1 MSVGD
6 DMKSLLTTAGVTTNK
21 NYLDM
26 SVQNAVAVMETG
38 GFSPIKC
45 HGGHTTTTTF
55 DRPSFQILVHNASKA
70 SANTVID
77 TIVTALDNRANETI
91 NGHFY
96 QSVRMSTP
104 PYYLGLVQ
112 TAAGETN
119 EYSINFVTQ
128 KNR

>member
-6 DMKSLLTTAGVTTNK
+6 DMKSLLTTAGVTANK

-45 HGGHTTTTTF
+45 HGGPTTTTTF

-77 TIVTALDNRANETI
+77 TIVTALDNRANESI

>member
-6 DMKSLLTTAGVTTNK
+6 DMKSLLTTAGVTASK

-77 TIVTALDNRANETI
+77 TIVTALDNRANESI

-128 KNR
+128 KSR

>member
-6 DMKSLLTTAGVTTNK
+6 DMKSLLTAAGVTADK
-21 NYLDM
+21 NFLDM
-26 SVQNAVAVMETG
+26 SVQNAVAIMETG

-45 HGGHTTTTTF
+45 HGGHATTVTF

-70 SANTVID
+70 DANTVID
-77 TIVTALDNRANETI
+77 TIITALDNRANETI
-91 NGHFY
+91 NGNFY

-104 PYYLGLVQ
+104 PYYLGLLQ
-112 TAAGETN
+112 TEAGETN

-128 KNR
+128 KSR

>member
-6 DMKSLLTTAGVTTNK
+6 DMKSLLTTAGVTADK

-26 SVQNAVAVMETG
+26 SVQNAVAIMETG
-38 GFSPIKC
+38 GFSPIKS
-45 HGGHTTTTTF
+45 HGGHASTVTF

-70 SANTVID
+70 EANMVID
-77 TIVTALDNRANETI
+77 TIITSLDNRANETI

-104 PYYLGLVQ
+104 PYYLGLLQ
-112 TAAGETN
+112 TGAGETN

>member
-6 DMKSLLTTAGVTTNK
+6 DMKSLLTAAGVTANK

-26 SVQNAVAVMETG
+26 SVQNAVAIMETG
-38 GFSPIKC
+38 GFSPIKS
-45 HGGHTTTTTF
+45 HGGHASTVTF

-70 SANTVID
+70 TANTVID
-77 TIVTALDNRANETI
+77 TIITALDNRANETI

-96 QSVRMSTP
+96 QSVRISTP

-112 TAAGETN
+112 TGAGETN
-119 EYSINFVTQ
+119 EYSINFITQ

>member
-6 DMKSLLTTAGVTTNK
+6 DMKTLLTAAGVTASK

-26 SVQNAVAVMETG
+26 SVQNAVAIMETG

-45 HGGHTTTTTF
+45 HGGHASTVTF
-55 DRPSFQILVHNASKA
+55 DRPSYQILVHNASKA
-70 SANTVID
+70 DANTVID
-77 TIVTALDNRANETI
+77 TIITALDNRANETI

-112 TAAGETN
+112 TGAGETN
-119 EYSINFVTQ
+119 EYSINFITQ

>member
-6 DMKSLLTTAGVTTNK
+6 DIKTLITAAGVTADK

-26 SVQNAVAVMETG
+26 SVQNAVAIMETG

-45 HGGHTTTTTF
+45 HGGYATTVTF

-70 SANTVID
+70 DANTVID
-77 TIVTALDNRANETI
+77 TIITTLDNRANEMI
-91 NGHFY
+91 NGNFY
-96 QSVRMSTP
+96 QSVRMNTP
-104 PYYLGLVQ
+104 PYYLGLIQ
-112 TAAGETN
+112 TEAGETN

>member
-6 DMKSLLTTAGVTTNK
+6 DMKTLLTAAGVTANK

-26 SVQNAVAVMETG
+26 SVQNTVAIMETG

-45 HGGHTTTTTF
+45 HGGHASTVTF

-70 SANTVID
+70 TANTVID
-77 TIVTALDNRANETI
+77 TIITALDNRANETI

-96 QSVRMSTP
+96 HSVRMSTP

-112 TAAGETN
+112 TGAGETN

-128 KNR
+128 RNR

>member
-6 DMKSLLTTAGVTTNK
+6 DMKTLLTAAGVTADK

-26 SVQNAVAVMETG
+26 SVQNAVAIMETG

-45 HGGHTTTTTF
+45 HGGHATTVTF

-70 SANTVID
+70 DANTVID
-77 TIVTALDNRANETI
+77 TIITALDNRANEMI
-91 NGHFY
+91 NGNFY
-96 QSVRMSTP
+96 QSVRMNTP
-104 PYYLGLVQ
+104 PYYLGLIQ
-112 TAAGETN
+112 TEVGETN

-128 KNR
+128 KSR

>member
-6 DMKSLLTTAGVTTNK
+6 DMKSLLTTAGVTANK

-26 SVQNAVAVMETG
+26 SVQNAVAIMETG

-45 HGGHTTTTTF
+45 HGGYATTVTF

-70 SANTVID
+70 NANTVID

-104 PYYLGLVQ
+104 PYYLGLIQ
-112 TAAGETN
+112 TGAGETN

-128 KNR
+128 KSR

>member
-6 DMKSLLTTAGVTTNK
+6 DMKTLLTIAEVTASK

-26 SVQNAVAVMETG
+26 SVQNAVAIMETG

-45 HGGHTTTTTF
+45 HGGHASTVTF

-70 SANTVID
+70 DANTVID

-112 TAAGETN
+112 TGAGETN

>member
-6 DMKSLLTTAGVTTNK
+6 DMKTLLTNAGVAANK

-26 SVQNAVAVMETG
+26 SVQNAVAIMETG
-38 GFSPIKC
+38 GFSPIKS
-45 HGGHTTTTTF
+45 HGGHASTVTF

-70 SANTVID
+70 TANTVID
-77 TIVTALDNRANETI
+77 TIITALDNRANETI

-96 QSVRMSTP
+96 QSVRISTP

-112 TAAGETN
+112 TGAGETN
-119 EYSINFVTQ
+119 EYSINFITQ

>member
-6 DMKSLLTTAGVTTNK
+6 DMKSLLTTAGVTADK

-26 SVQNAVAVMETG
+26 SVQNAVAIMETG
-38 GFSPIKC
+38 GFSPIKS
-45 HGGHTTTTTF
+45 HGGHASTVTF

-70 SANTVID
+70 EANMVID
-77 TIVTALDNRANETI
+77 TIITSLDNRANETI

-112 TAAGETN
+112 TGAGETN

>member
-6 DMKSLLTTAGVTTNK
+6 DMKSLLTTAGVTANK

-77 TIVTALDNRANETI
+77 TIVTALDNRANESI

-128 KNR
+128 KSR

>member
-6 DMKSLLTTAGVTTNK
+6 DMKSLLTTAGVTASK

-55 DRPSFQILVHNASKA
+55 DRPSFEILVHNASKA

-128 KNR
+128 KSR